1 LEMARPRFNGQASRA
16 PNKRKLT
23 DTLVRNLLPDAKPY
37 LVWDLRT
44 PGLAVAV
51 HPTGTKTWKVIYPF
65 RGRSRWYTIP
75 GKVGAIDLEAAR
87 KLAVP
92 VLLKV
97 AAGTDPQAELKSQR
111 GERSFEELV
120 DRYFDE
126 YAKQNN
132 KSWRQADALIRK
144 HLLPR
149 WAKLSVSE
157 IARSDVKAALA
168 KIEKASVAT
177 QTLKMLS
184 PVFTWGLKEEF
195 PGLKANPCQRIDV
208 AEGTSRERVLSDS
221 EIPLFWA
228 AFDDAGW
235 VQSMALKTIL
245 LTGQRPGEVAHMRRE
260 HIVDGWWQMPGS
272 QVCELSWPGTKNGEN
287 HRVWLPKPVQAII
300 AEMNGT
306 EFVFAGARGKPID
319 LSLAMR
325 AICAKLGVKEKVTPH
340 DLRRTHGTRIAELGF
355 GNDAINRIENHK
367 DGGIVGV
374 YNRHNYAD
382 ENKKIME
389 AVATHIMALV
399 EGKTDENV
407 ISAAERFAR

>member
-1 LEMARPRFNGQASRA
+1 MARPRFDGQASRA

-23 DTLVRNLLPDAKPY
+23 DTLVRNLLPEAKPY

-44 PGLAVAV
+44 PGLAIAV
-51 HPTGTKTWKVIYPF
+51 QPSGTKTWKVIYPF

-97 AAGTDPQAELKSQR
+97 AAGTDPQAERKSQR
-111 GERSFEELV
+111 GEGTFEELV

-126 YAKQNN
+126 YAEQNN

-157 IARSDVKAALA
+157 ITRSDVKAALA

-177 QTLKMLS
+177 HTLKMLS
-184 PVFTWGLKEEF
+184 PVFTWGLKEDF

-221 EIPLFWA
+221 EIRLFWA

-235 VQSMALKTIL
+235 VQSAALKTIL
-245 LTGQRPGEVAHMRRE
+245 LTGQRPGEVSHMRRE

-272 QVCELSWPGTKNGEN
+272 PVPELGWPGIKNWES
-287 HRVWLPKPVQAII
+287 HRVWLPKPAQAII
-300 AEMNGT
+300 ADMDGT
-306 EFVFAGARGKPID
+306 GFVFAGARGKPID
-319 LSLAMR
+319 LSPAMR
-325 AICAKLGVKEKVTPH
+325 AICAKLEIREKVTPH
-340 DLRRTHGTRIAELGF
+340 DLRRTHGTCITSLGF
-355 GNDAINRIENHK
+355 GRDAMNRIQNHK
-367 DGGIVGV
+367 EGGITDV
-374 YNRHNYAD
+374 YDRHKYEA

-389 AVATHIMALV
+389 AVATRILALV
-399 EGKTDENV
+399 EGRTDENV
-407 ISAAERFAR
+407 ISAADRFAR